1 MNKLFFGLFM
11 AAFALNAHAQTEGFI
26 FEGDLSIK
34 TTGAFLK
41 LQGENITDVKNF
53 LEQKGVKGSPYLM
66 DEFVDGFVVT
76 NTNIKYINVP
86 LRYNLFN
93 EEIEFRKDESVLALQ
108 NPNDYRAVSIG
119 NQLFIYSSYLSS
131 TTIRSGYFEVLNN
144 QKNLLLLKRYGV
156 ELLDPIP
163 TRGYV
168 EAKPAEFKKLL
179 ARYYLRFDES
189 PAQEITN
196 QKAFISMF
204 GEKRQFILD
213 LIDKEQLKFKKEADL
228 VRIVQ
233 YYNSIL

>member
-34 TTGAFLK
+34 TAGIFLR
-41 LQGENITDVKNF
+41 LQGENIKDVKKF

-76 NTNIKYINVP
+76 KTNIKYIEIP

-93 EEIEFRKDESVLALQ
+93 EEIEFRRDETVFALQ
-108 NPNDYRAVSIG
+108 NPADYQAVSIG
-119 NQLFIYSSYLSS
+119 NRLFIYSNYLASS
-131 TTIRSGYFEVLNN
+131 TIRSSYFEVLNN
-144 QKNLLLLKRYGV
+144 QKTLMLLKRHEV
-156 ELLDPIP
+156 ELLEPIP
-163 TRGYV
+163 TKGYV

-179 ARYYLRFDES
+179 ARFYLKFNEN
-189 PAQEITN
+189 PAQEITT
-196 QKAFISMF
+196 QKAFLSMF
-204 GEKRQFILD
+204 GEKSQLILNLMD
-213 LIDKEQLKFKKEADL
+213 REQLKLKREADL

>member
-86 LRYNLFN
+86 LQFIQRRDRISQRRICFGIAKPERLSCGIHRKSIIYLFELSKFN
-93 EEIEFRKDESVLALQ
+93 H
-108 NPNDYRAVSIG
+108 YSIG
-119 NQLFIYSSYLSS
+119 LF
-131 TTIRSGYFEVLNN
+131 
-144 QKNLLLLKRYGV
+144 
-156 ELLDPIP
+156 
-163 TRGYV
+163 
-168 EAKPAEFKKLL
+168 
-179 ARYYLRFDES
+179 
-189 PAQEITN
+189 
-196 QKAFISMF
+196 
-204 GEKRQFILD
+204 
-213 LIDKEQLKFKKEADL
+213 
-228 VRIVQ
+228 
-233 YYNSIL
+233 